1 VGGNYKNVREDMKSL
16 TRNDFYTPYLGLLL
30 KDLNFFEEN
39 YKYLDGGNLINF
51 DKINGIQSAID
62 NFFHFQKTVDKKVTM
77 LQDDLSFF
85 ENLENNKE
93 SYLEN
98 LAQKLEPKFTLYSTP
113 KNEKRLTNI
122 DQMHFAGH
130 MPKSKSDNLIDE
142 V

>member
-1 VGGNYKNVREDMKSL
+1 MNSL

-77 LQDDLSFF
+77 LQNDLSFF
-85 ENLENNKE
+85 ENLENIKE
-93 SYLEN
+93 SYLED

-122 DQMHFAGH
+122 DQMYFAGH
-130 MPKSKSDNLIDE
+130 MPKSKSDNLNDE
-142 V
+142 I